1 MKHIIMYKNEQ
12 LASMMLKY
20 SPLFLMIT
28 GGAYMFYAIYS
39 KDVFGIKGEDE
50 DVTDEDITTQELR
63 RGTVVSIMSAFL
75 LNFVGALMKK
85 SGVPDGYII
94 LNYGFILGPV
104 LGYMFDI
111 MLATEKGFQTSK
123 ENPTKGFV
131 YALQNLWN
139 KKFFKYVVT
148 VLLDMFI
155 SNPLQDAMKLSL
167 EPIMKGITNNKLHIG
182 QLVKENFASFLQ
194 SVVGLITFQ
203 AYTNDTRFLW
213 AYLDKEP
220 EHGVNTISNSTMM
233 LALSISGVL
242 FATYDLSNA
251 ESINTRLPYVLFA
264 ILYISILN
272 QGGYFDLEDEV
283 VQPDGGIDFDERAQI
298 GLVIFICVLLF
309 GLGIPMMNM
318 NKI

>member
-1 MKHIIMYKNEQ
+1 MYKNEQ
-12 LASMMLKY
+12 LASMILKY

-28 GGAYMFYAIYS
+28 GGAYMVYVILDQ
-39 KDVFGIKGEDE
+39 DVFEIREEQTDT
-50 DVTDEDITTQELR
+50 DVKTKELQ

-85 SGVPDGYII
+85 SGIPDGYII

-123 ENPTKGFV
+123 ADPTRGFV

-167 EPIMKGITNNKLHIG
+167 EPIMKGITNNKFHIG
-182 QLVKENFASFLQ
+182 QLVKENFSSFLQ

-220 EHGVNTISNSTMM
+220 EHSINTISNSTMM

-251 ESINTRLPYVLFA
+251 ESMNTRLPYVLFA

-272 QGGYFDLEDEV
+272 QGGYFDLDDELE
-283 VQPDGGIDFDERAQI
+283 QSDSNKDDKKIYFDEDAKI
-298 GLVIFICVLLF
+298 GLVIFICVILF
-309 GLGIPMMNM
+309 GLGIPVMNM
-318 NKI
+318 KKM